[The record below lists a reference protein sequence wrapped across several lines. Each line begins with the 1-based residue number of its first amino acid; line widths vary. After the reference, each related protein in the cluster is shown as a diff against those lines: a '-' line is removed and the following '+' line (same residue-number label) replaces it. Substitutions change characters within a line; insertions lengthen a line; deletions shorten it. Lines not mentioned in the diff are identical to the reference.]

1 MIAYVFWHFGKTE
14 IPMREYEPVLA
25 GFHDNLRQNKPDGFL
40 RSKVY
45 RVKNLPWMD
54 PHRIIYEDW
63 YIVENFSALDALNL
77 GAVAPRMKGPHD
89 KIASFS
95 DRGAGGIFRLKN
107 EPEPEYQATVAY
119 WLTKPLDMT
128 YEHFY
133 TKLEPF
139 ASHPQAALWTRQLVL
154 GPSKEFCLHAPK
166 ELEIPLKKDILTRD
180 LEQVWPQER
189 SL

>member
-1 MIAYVFWHFGKTE
+1 
-14 IPMREYEPVLA
+14 
-25 GFHDNLRQNKPDGFL
+25 
-40 RSKVY
+40 
-45 RVKNLPWMD
+45 
-54 PHRIIYEDW
+54 
-63 YIVENFSALDALNL
+63 
-77 GAVAPRMKGPHD
+77 MKGPHD

-139 ASHPQAALWTRQLVL
+139 AIHPQAALWTRQLVL